1 LALRDLAV
9 EIIARILGAASAGEE
24 IVITR
29 RGKPA
34 AVLAPYRP
42 QALTSEQK
50 AAVARIR
57 EMMQRAIGR
66 GARRFA
72 RDEIYEL

>member
-50 AAVARIR
+50 AAVART
-57 EMMQRAIGR
+57 
-66 GARRFA
+66 AR
-72 RDEIYEL
+72 